1 MISATRPLPPAAFQD
16 ALPLVDVLGVPVT
29 NATQTEAADLFEAW
43 ITARDGRSRAAYI
56 VNAHTLN
63 LAAEDPSY
71 RAVLCAG
78 DVVFGDGTGVRLA
91 AKLKGVRMR
100 DNLVGTD
107 LLPFFFASRLER
119 GYRYYLLGATA
130 DTVARAAA
138 SLRAQFPGIQ
148 VVGHRHGYVRPAE
161 TAGVV
166 RDINAAMPDVL
177 LVAMGNP
184 IQERWIHE
192 QRGEL
197 RVPVSVGVG
206 GLFDH
211 WGGNLRRAPQW
222 VRRMGAEWVQI
233 LLQQPARKWRRYLV
247 GNPKFMAR
255 AMRAARRGGA

>member
-1 MISATRPLPPAAFQD
+1 MISATRTLPSAAFQD
-16 ALPLVDVLGVPVT
+16 TLPLVDLLGVPVT
-29 NATQTEAADLFEAW
+29 NATQAEAADLFEAW
-43 ITARDGRSRAAYI
+43 ITGREARGRAVYI

-107 LLPFFFASRLER
+107 LLPFFFSTRLER
-119 GYRYYLLGATA
+119 GYRYYLLGATE
-130 DTVARAAA
+130 DTVGRAAA
-138 SLRAQFPGIQ
+138 YLRAQFPGIQ

-166 RDINAAMPDVL
+166 REINAAGPDVL

-192 QRGEL
+192 QRGDL
-197 RVPVSVGVG
+197 RVPVSIGVG

-233 LLQQPARKWRRYLV
+233 LLQQPGRKWRRYLV
-247 GNPKFMAR
+247 GNPKFIAR